1 MSACGANTQ
10 IPIMSG
16 YGGHTAVIM
25 PNVVIYQMTDGSGI
39 GYADT
44 VSDIFD
50 NIDNTC
56 P

>member
-1 MSACGANTQ
+1 
-10 IPIMSG
+10 MSG